1 MPRGAPLR
9 SPRGWQGRSSC
20 GREPLVGRSGQGREG
35 EPPAASARDLRRA
48 VLPHR
53 RGFRAGARPRAAD
66 RLEPEVARG
75 GEPAPRRL
83 GRGARPRRGCAREP
97 PTNQVGH
104 PMAASEDE
112 LAKQKVKEAFW
123 QWTGRL
129 IVLAVTFGFGF
140 FAAFILWGAGINGAP
155 ALRIL
160 KEQQEAQIL
169 ERKNKEVDL
178 SGKLTV
184 IQSRLEQCIADLQ
197 KARAAGSAPPP

>member
-1 MPRGAPLR
+1 
-9 SPRGWQGRSSC
+9 
-20 GREPLVGRSGQGREG
+20 
-35 EPPAASARDLRRA
+35 
-48 VLPHR
+48 
-53 RGFRAGARPRAAD
+53 
-66 RLEPEVARG
+66 
-75 GEPAPRRL
+75 
-83 GRGARPRRGCAREP
+83 
-97 PTNQVGH
+97 
-104 PMAASEDE
+104 MAATEDE

-140 FAAFILWGAGINGAP
+140 FAAFILWGNGLNGAP

-184 IQSRLEQCIADLQ
+184 IQSRLEQCITDLQ
-197 KARAAGSAPPP
+197 KARAAAPAPPAAP

>member
-1 MPRGAPLR
+1 
-9 SPRGWQGRSSC
+9 
-20 GREPLVGRSGQGREG
+20 
-35 EPPAASARDLRRA
+35 
-48 VLPHR
+48 
-53 RGFRAGARPRAAD
+53 
-66 RLEPEVARG
+66 
-75 GEPAPRRL
+75 
-83 GRGARPRRGCAREP
+83 
-97 PTNQVGH
+97 
-104 PMAASEDE
+104 MAATEDE

-197 KARAAGSAPPP
+197 KARAAGSAPPSAP

>member
-1 MPRGAPLR
+1 
-9 SPRGWQGRSSC
+9 
-20 GREPLVGRSGQGREG
+20 
-35 EPPAASARDLRRA
+35 
-48 VLPHR
+48 
-53 RGFRAGARPRAAD
+53 
-66 RLEPEVARG
+66 
-75 GEPAPRRL
+75 
-83 GRGARPRRGCAREP
+83 
-97 PTNQVGH
+97 
-104 PMAASEDE
+104 MAATEDE
-112 LAKQKVKEAFW
+112 LAKQKVQEAVW

-184 IQSRLEQCIADLQ
+184 IQSRLEQCITDLQ
-197 KARAAGSAPPP
+197 KARAAAPALRSSRPAAPRKRGSLPSSGRPIASARRRKMRFVATAITTQPSRARKQS